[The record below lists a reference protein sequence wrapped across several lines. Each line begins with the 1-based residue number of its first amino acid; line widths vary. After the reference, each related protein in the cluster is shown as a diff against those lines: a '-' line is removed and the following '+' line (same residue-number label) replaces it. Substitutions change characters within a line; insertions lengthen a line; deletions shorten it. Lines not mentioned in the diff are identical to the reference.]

1 MESLHWDIATIANV
15 IDISVAPVFL
25 LAGISGLL
33 VVLTNRLGRTID
45 RSRSLQA
52 TESGFLPEP
61 HRKAIEREL
70 GALLRRIRLAHAAIS
85 LSTLSAVLVCL
96 VIVTLFLGSLLQVNV
111 SVVVAC
117 LFIVCMLIL
126 SLAFSAFLL
135 EVLIST
141 RTLKASLVHTESF
154 RRAENEAA
162 EAKTEIR

>member
-1 MESLHWDIATIANV
+1 MEPLHWDIATIASV
-15 IDISVAPVFL
+15 IDIAVAPVFL

-61 HRKAIEREL
+61 HRRAIEREL
-70 GALLRRIRLAHAAIS
+70 NALLRRIRLAHAAIS

-96 VIVTLFLGSLLQVNV
+96 VIVTLFLGTLLQINV
-111 SVVVAC
+111 SVFVAV
-117 LFIVCMLIL
+117 LFIVCMIIL

-141 RTLKASLVHTESF
+141 RTLRASLVHAESF
-154 RRAENEAA
+154 RIAHGDEADNGD
-162 EAKTEIR
+162 ERR